1 MGFFIP
7 DCVANP
13 RKVMTKEERAAKKRI
28 YNQRPE
34 RKAARAAY
42 KKAMKE
48 KQKRWY

>member
-28 YNQRPE
+28 YDQKPE
-34 RKAARAAY
+34 QKAKRDAYQQALEAKRKRGC
-42 KKAMKE
+42 
-48 KQKRWY
+48 